1 MEDNKFTNK
10 EELEYPTEDDF
21 VDVKVLNNN
30 TRLLSEQKADIDD
43 IEVSLQGVAKER
55 TEYSIEDKVKS
66 LEQKILNIEEYIP
79 KLYYN
84 LRGNRGNVGG
94 SSKPFNIDRKNLIFS
109 ITGSGELLHSLVWIN
124 HFADKGNLNF
134 KTELIVDGKTVS
146 LNNFKNIPS
155 SLYSSK
161 SYYFYGYFSRANI
174 TRGYITSKYYYPESR
189 SIMRGSSDNFVS
201 PVPVVFAFND
211 YGIFGISEK
220 ENQISSYGAYDT
232 NLHEFNE
239 GCNIT
244 GTVSDLPIKFKKSVE
259 FYITPLGSN
268 MTNVSF
274 EMSYCYK
281 LNEV

>member
-1 MEDNKFTNK
+1 MEDDKFTNK

-161 SYYFYGYFSRANI
+161 SYYFYGYFSRVNI
-174 TRGYITSKYYYPESR
+174 TKGYITSKYYYPVSR
-189 SIMRGSSDNFVS
+189 SIMRGSSNNFLTPVS
-201 PVPVVFAFND
+201 VIFSFND
-211 YGIFGISEK
+211 YGIFNISEE
-220 ENQISSYGAYDT
+220 ENQISTYGGYDT
-232 NLHEFNE
+232 SLHEFNE

>member
-30 TRLLSEQKADIDD
+30 TRLLSEKKADIDD

-66 LEQKILNIEEYIP
+66 LEQKILIIEEYIP

-174 TRGYITSKYYYPESR
+174 TKGYITSKYYYPVSR
-189 SIMRGSSDNFVS
+189 SIMRGSSNNYLTPVS
-201 PVPVVFAFND
+201 IVFAFND
-211 YGIFGISEK
+211 YGIFSISEE
-220 ENQISSYGAYDT
+220 ENQISTYGGYDT
-232 NLHEFNE
+232 SLHDASQ

-244 GTVSDLPIKFKKSVE
+244 GTVSDLPIKFEKSVE